1 MIEAVII
8 PQATATKRSF
18 SFSFNNPPTFSTTL
32 KFISLIEIVNTRDGL
47 NVFRKRWNVLVTVF
61 SLVAVAS
68 TLLLIGPTLNY
79 AEFYAALETLDLKV
93 PYFNFKVEQNRI
105 YINATFNLRNNSSYV
120 GIKLRNL
127 VWEIG
132 FYETDQSYVELVAG
146 TFWWYPKVPLE
157 PGVEI
162 TRDLPPEYSLAESV
176 PNAKSLIN
184 MYHNQETIRWMISGS
199 VLLDTFLGEFRL
211 QNLGPITIHG
221 ST

>member
-1 MIEAVII
+1 M
-8 PQATATKRSF
+8 
-18 SFSFNNPPTFSTTL
+18 
-32 KFISLIEIVNTRDGL
+32 FISLIEIVNTRGGW
-47 NVFRKRWNVLVTVF
+47 NVFRKRWNVLVMVF

-105 YINATFNLRNNSSYV
+105 YINATFTLRNNSSYV
-120 GIKLRNL
+120 GIKLNNL

-132 FYETDQSYVELVAG
+132 FYETDESYVELVTG
-146 TFWWYPKVPLE
+146 TFWWYPIVPLE

-162 TRDLPPEYSLAESV
+162 TRELPPDYSIAESV
-176 PNAKSLIN
+176 PNAKSLMN
-184 MYHNQETIRWMISGS
+184 MYHNQETIRWTISGS
-199 VLLDTFLGEFRL
+199 VLLETFLGEFRL
-211 QNLGPITIHG
+211 RNLGPITIHG

>member
-8 PQATATKRSF
+8 PQAAATKRSF
-18 SFSFNNPPTFSTTL
+18 SFSFNKPPTFSTTL
-32 KFISLIEIVNTRDGL
+32 MFISLIEIVNTRDTL
-47 NVFRKRWNVLVTVF
+47 NLFRKRWNVLATVF
-61 SLVAVAS
+61 FVVAVAS

-79 AEFYAALETLDLKV
+79 SEFYAALETLDLKV

-105 YINATFNLRNNSSYV
+105 YINATFTLRNNSSYV

-132 FYETDQSYVELVAG
+132 FYETDESYVELVTG
-146 TFWWYPKVPLE
+146 TFWWYPIVPLE

-162 TRDLPPEYSLAESV
+162 TRELPPDYSIAESV
-176 PNAKSLIN
+176 PNAKSLMN
-184 MYHNQETIRWMISGS
+184 MYHNQETIRWTISGS
-199 VLLDTFLGEFRL
+199 VLLYTFLGDFRL